1 MSSSGASSTS
11 FMDLFN
17 FHLATKLLGTEAVYR
32 ALQNS
37 SCNHNSVELEWHK
50 SMQITKQQR
59 IHLFSVNFQESIRG
73 GKKTLELRFGILP
86 SPSVLQDHRTA
97 TIDENRYYLSS
108 KPWEIQDL
116 QIFFEETGI
125 AVDEAKLDSV
135 KGLAGLV
142 ASALSEL
149 QDASVKQIPLEEKH
163 KDEYPHCIVQMTHPE
178 LHDKMRMHI
187 HSEHDMAYGKI
198 GPLAFPLLQK
208 ALEQQVSATVVEK
221 NDVKVDEEQ
230 FHQWMNM
237 TKCDDPTMKV
247 KAEETTMTVEKDSL
261 NADDGIINKSLD
273 SSVKKEEQHNDAE
286 TRKRPAPVV
295 RKGLVHGA
303 IRTKKKKKKGKMTFQ
318 KLES

>member
-1 MSSSGASSTS
+1 
-11 FMDLFN
+11 MDLFN
-17 FHLATKLLGTEAVYR
+17 FHLATKLLGIDVVYR
-32 ALQNS
+32 ALQSS
-37 SCNHNSVELEWHK
+37 SCNHDSVDLEWHK
-50 SMQITKQQR
+50 SMQITKNQR
-59 IHLFSVNFQESIRG
+59 IHLFSVNFQESLRE

-86 SPSVLQDHRTA
+86 SPSVIQDHHASNT
-97 TIDENRYYLSS
+97 DENRYYLRS

-142 ASALSEL
+142 ASALLEL
-149 QDASVKQIPLEEKH
+149 QDISVKHIQFEEKPEVEH
-163 KDEYPHCIVQMTHPE
+163 PHCIVQMTHPE

-187 HSEHDMAYGKI
+187 HSEHDMAHGKI
-198 GPLAFPLLQK
+198 GPLAFPLLQR
-208 ALEQQVSATVVEK
+208 ALEQQESATVMEK

-230 FHQWMNM
+230 FNQWLNM

-247 KAEETTMTVEKDSL
+247 KAEETTETVEKDSS
-261 NADDGIINKSLD
+261 NEDGGTIDKSLGSD
-273 SSVKKEEQHNDAE
+273 VKEEQHDNAE

-318 KLES
+318 KLEEN

>member
-1 MSSSGASSTS
+1 
-11 FMDLFN
+11 MDLFN
-17 FHLATKLLGTEAVYR
+17 FHLATKLLGTEVVYR
-32 ALQNS
+32 ALKNS
-37 SCNHNSVELEWHK
+37 SYNHGSVDLEWHK
-50 SMQITKQQR
+50 SMQITKHQR
-59 IHLFSVNFQESIRG
+59 IHLFSVNFQESLRE
-73 GKKTLELRFGILP
+73 GKKTLELRYGILP
-86 SPSVLQDHRTA
+86 SPSVIQDQKNT
-97 TIDENRYYLSS
+97 TSDENRYYLRS

-116 QIFFEETGI
+116 QVFFEETGI

-142 ASALSEL
+142 ASALLEL
-149 QDASVKQIPLEEKH
+149 QDISVKHIQFEERH

-187 HSEHDMAYGKI
+187 HSENDMAYGKI

-208 ALEQQVSATVVEK
+208 ALEQQELATVIDK

-237 TKCDDPTMKV
+237 TKCSDPAMKV
-247 KAEETTMTVEKDSL
+247 KAEETTVTVEKESS
-261 NADDGIINKSLD
+261 NEDGATIEPFGSDI
-273 SSVKKEEQHNDAE
+273 KEEQHNDAE

-318 KLES
+318 KLEN